1 MKESSWKKHHEDTED
16 GDNNRLEFISA
27 IHYDKIIRGYV

>member
-27 IHYDKIIRGYV
+27 MLFIMTRL